1 MRAIHKTR
9 IRSFDLEYL
18 AGFVGR
24 IYCPHVTRFRRAS
37 GAPPGVFEVRHAGAQ
52 PVVELRYGAG
62 ARVDAGEFPRL
73 MLVRTCL
80 GGSGTATQQ
89 GVSVALRRGQTLP
102 MSAGLSTQVEL
113 DARFSQRSV
122 KLDIDRLEM
131 QCARMLGH
139 PLDRGIRFELRPF
152 SPMLEKAWT
161 EAVHLVTTYAGLGV
175 TLPAAAATS
184 LDEFMNSLLL
194 TQHGHNFTEELQ
206 SRARPLPPRLIREA
220 EELMRTSTTHLAV
233 GEIAARLRVSLR
245 SLEAGFREY
254 RGTTP
259 LRRLRS
265 IRLGKVRGILLAPHP
280 STTVT
285 SAALECGFVHLARFS
300 AYYKSAFGEFPAQT
314 LRRSRP
320 TLAVG
325 RMGGIGKAAGTL
337 PDSNSGK
344 GRRDPGR

>member
-1 MRAIHKTR
+1 LAAIHKTR
-9 IRSFDLEYL
+9 LRSFDLEYL

-24 IYCPHVTRFRRAS
+24 VYCPHVTRFKRAS
-37 GAPPGVFEVRHAGAQ
+37 GAPPGVFEIRHAGAQ

-62 ARVDAGEFPRL
+62 AKVDAGEFPRL

-80 GGSGTATQQ
+80 GGGGTATQQ

-102 MSAGLSTQVEL
+102 MSAGLRTQVEL

-122 KLDIDRLEM
+122 RLDIDRLEM
-131 QCARMLGH
+131 QCAHMLGH

-152 SPMLEKAWT
+152 SPMLERAWA
-161 EAVHLVTTYAGLGV
+161 EAVNLVTTYAGMSV
-175 TLPAAAATS
+175 TLPPAAAAS

-194 TQHGHNFTEELQ
+194 TQHGHNFTDEMQ
-206 SRARPLPPRLIREA
+206 SRVRAPPPRLIREA
-220 EELMRTSTTHLAV
+220 EELMRTSTTHLGV

-245 SLEAGFREY
+245 SLEAGFRKY

-265 IRLGKVRGILLAPHP
+265 IRLEKVRGILLAPLP
-280 STTVT
+280 GTTVT

-300 AYYKSAFGEFPAQT
+300 GYYKTAFRELPAQT
-314 LRRSRP
+314 LRRSR
-320 TLAVG
+320 TILVAG
-325 RMGGIGKAAGTL
+325 HMGEIGTATDSL
-337 PDSNSGK
+337 PNSVSSE
-344 GRRDPGR
+344 RHRDPEA